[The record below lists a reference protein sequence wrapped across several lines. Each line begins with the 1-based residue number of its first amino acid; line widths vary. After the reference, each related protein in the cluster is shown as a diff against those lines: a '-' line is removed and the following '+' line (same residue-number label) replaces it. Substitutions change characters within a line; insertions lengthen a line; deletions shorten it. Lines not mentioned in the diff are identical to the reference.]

1 MTYKLKEN
9 VTEENEYLTEEEYN
23 EYMDELD
30 DDDND

>member
-1 MTYKLKEN
+1 MIYKLKDD
-9 VTEENEYLTEEEYN
+9 VTEEKEYLTEEEYN

>member
-1 MTYKLKEN
+1 MTYKLKDN
-9 VTEENEYLTEEEYN
+9 TTEETEYLTEEEYN

>member
-1 MTYKLKEN
+1 MKTAKEN
-9 VTEENEYLTEEEYN
+9 VTEEKEYLTEEEYN